1 MSFILKALKKTEN
14 EKAARK
20 NETAEINSA
29 LLAPDN
35 RSYSLP
41 RRMARWMIISL
52 IFVAGGGMIYLFLRQ
67 PSPPLMQAQHKDLR
81 NVPSSQTVPS
91 SESSLQGEKPGPV
104 DAGISPAVSIP
115 AERTLSREKVREKIT
130 AAPPLNNP
138 AARALPEQEAP
149 SDAATNSLTVNG
161 IALQDDPSENIAV
174 VNGVIVKTGMTI
186 GGAQVD
192 RIFLNRV
199 RFRGSSGTFE
209 VHLAR

>member
-20 NETAEINSA
+20 NETVEINSA
-29 LLAPDN
+29 LLATDN
-35 RSYSLP
+35 RSYSSA
-41 RRMARWMIISL
+41 RRMAIWMIISL
-52 IFVAGGGMIYLFLRQ
+52 VFVAGGGTIYFAMRQ
-67 PSPPLMQAQHKDLR
+67 TSPPPIQPREKDLR
-81 NVPSSQTVPS
+81 SVQTSQPITS
-91 SESSLQGEKPGPV
+91 NQSSLQGDKPGPA
-104 DAGISPAVSIP
+104 DAGISLSVSLP
-115 AERTLSREKVREKIT
+115 TERSLSQEKVREKIT
-130 AAPPLNNP
+130 EAPPLNRP
-138 AARALPEQEAP
+138 AARALPEQGAP
-149 SDAATNSLTVNG
+149 SDASTNSLTVNG
-161 IALQDDPSENIAV
+161 IALQDDPAESIAV